1 MRRTTIIIEDDENY
15 GGVETYPANV
25 PFSPMRRNNPI
36 DNGWVGGRDIC
47 STCPNRP
54 GGPNNKSGACWCA
67 IPSMYGPGR
76 VTC

>member
-15 GGVETYPANV
+15 GGAETYPANV
-25 PFSPMRRNNPI
+25 SFSPMRRNNPI
-36 DNGWVGGRDIC
+36 DNGWVDGRDIC

-76 VTC
+76 ITC